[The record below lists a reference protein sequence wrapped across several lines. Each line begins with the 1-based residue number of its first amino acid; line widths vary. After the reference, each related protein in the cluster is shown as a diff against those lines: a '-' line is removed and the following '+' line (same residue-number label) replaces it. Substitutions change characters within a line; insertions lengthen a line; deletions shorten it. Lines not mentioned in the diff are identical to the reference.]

1 MLNKSKFKLYQI
13 HILSRPVEDIAG
25 VYFTYSS
32 SNYLHIIYTTIANVN
47 NNKLTTKTYIKL
59 LHDSN
64 KSIIFAVDKG
74 TFVLLTIKK
83 VMLWQK

>member
-1 MLNKSKFKLYQI
+1 MY
-13 HILSRPVEDIAG
+13 LSLPVEDIVG
-25 VYFTYSS
+25 TNFTYSS
-32 SNYLHIIYTTIANVN
+32 SDYLPIIYTIIVNVN
-47 NNKLTTKTYIKL
+47 NDKFTTKIYTKL

-83 VMLWQK
+83 VMLWQI